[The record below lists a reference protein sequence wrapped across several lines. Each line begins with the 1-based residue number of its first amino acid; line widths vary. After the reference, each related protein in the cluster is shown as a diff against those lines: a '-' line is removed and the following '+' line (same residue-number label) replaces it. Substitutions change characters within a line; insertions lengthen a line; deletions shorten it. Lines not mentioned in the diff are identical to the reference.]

1 MTGIRS
7 MFVKFAAAALL
18 SGGASAVLAA
28 PLVVRSSGPS
38 AKSYPAG
45 RALPEN
51 AAVTLKAGDTVTVL
65 VANATRVLRGPGTFT
80 LGGAAT
86 RGAGAAGFNPRGR
99 FGAMRAGEI
108 PASPSLWHV
117 DVTQSGKVCLAGAD
131 GVTLWR
137 PESADPVTV
146 QIGGPGG
153 VSQSVEWGAGAD
165 TLEWP
170 SALPI
175 AADAEYSISWT
186 GNDDPTRLSFARIA
200 DLPADPAGLAK
211 VLIDTG
217 CQTQLDLFI
226 DNSPKDG
233 G

>member
-1 MTGIRS
+1 MIAIRS
-7 MFVKFAAAALL
+7 LFVKLAAAALL
-18 SGGASAVLAA
+18 AGGASAALAA
-28 PLVVRSSGPS
+28 PLIVRSSGPS
-38 AKSYPAG
+38 AKAYPAG
-45 RALPEN
+45 RALPDN
-51 AAVTLKAGDTVTVL
+51 ATVSLKAGDTLTVL
-65 VANATRVLRGPGTFT
+65 VANATRVLRGPGTFS

-86 RGAGAAGFNPRGR
+86 RSAGAAGFNPRGR
-99 FGAMRAGEI
+99 FGAMRAGAI
-108 PASPSLWHV
+108 PASPTLWHV

-146 QIGGPGG
+146 RIGGPGG
-153 VSQSVEWGAGAD
+153 ATQTVEWGAGAD

-170 SALPI
+170 SSLPV

-186 GNDDPTRLSFARIA
+186 GNDDPTKLSFARIVE
-200 DLPADPAGLAK
+200 LPGDPAGLAK

-226 DNSPKDG
+226 DSTPAED
-233 G
+233 

>member
-1 MTGIRS
+1 MTGFRNA
-7 MFVKFAAAALL
+7 FFKFAAAALVA
-18 SGGASAVLAA
+18 GGASAALAA

-38 AKSYPAG
+38 AKAYPAG
-45 RALPEN
+45 RALPDN
-51 AAVTLKAGDTVTVL
+51 AAISLKAGDTVTVL

-80 LGGAAT
+80 LGGAT
-86 RGAGAAGFNPRGR
+86 RSAGAAGFNPRGR
-99 FGAMRAGEI
+99 FGAMRTGEI

-146 QIGGPGG
+146 KIGGPGG
-153 VSQSVEWGAGAD
+153 VNQTVEWGAGAD

-170 SALPI
+170 SSLPVT
-175 AADAEYSISWT
+175 ADAEYSISWT
-186 GNDDPTRLSFARIA
+186 GNDDPTRLSFARIGE
-200 DLPADPAGLAK
+200 LPGDPASLAK

-226 DNSPKDG
+226 DSTPVED
-233 G
+233 